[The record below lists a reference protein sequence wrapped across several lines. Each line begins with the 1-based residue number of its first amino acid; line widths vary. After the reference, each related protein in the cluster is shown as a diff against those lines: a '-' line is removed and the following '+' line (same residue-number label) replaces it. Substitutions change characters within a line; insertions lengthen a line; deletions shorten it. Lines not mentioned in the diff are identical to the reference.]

1 MLVLL
6 CFFALE
12 GGLGP
17 VFRWVFERTFA
28 QDGVAVFEALSFI
41 ECLLEVL
48 VFMREVGRCLT
59 GFMCPGCCLCKP
71 ACMKC
76 DLGPFFLG
84 WIFVDFGLSLAADRL
99 RNIAE
104 DVKAFTLEIVFDVTQ
119 RAQRGTSQGTAVVEP
134 FQELVLHILYLNG
147 GDPRMGFLVPFLGS
161 IFDLFLDSALL
172 VRDVFQRVS

>member
-1 MLVLL
+1 MKDWEAARSTNYLSRRVSFGHFWALFLVH
-6 CFFALE
+6 FGE
-12 GGLGP
+12 
-17 VFRWVFERTFA
+17 
-28 QDGVAVFEALSFI
+28 S
-41 ECLLEVL
+41 
-48 VFMREVGRCLT
+48 
-59 GFMCPGCCLCKP
+59 
-71 ACMKC
+71 
-76 DLGPFFLG
+76 
-84 WIFVDFGLSLAADRL
+84 FVDFGLSLAADRL

-172 VRDVFQRVS
+172 VRDVFHGVLCDWTPVFGPFLDRFFTVHFIALLPTFGPVDLFGASSSPSRDI